1 MAMIGYKTR
10 TFGPLGNVTLEDLVP
25 AEHFYRHLERTLD
38 LSFVRDLVRSRY
50 AAFGRPSIDPVVY
63 FKLQLVLFFEGMRS
77 ERQLE
82 RVGADRLSVR
92 WYLGYD
98 LHEPL
103 PDHSSLTRIRE
114 RYGIHIFRHFFEAIV
129 DRCAEDGLIWGQEL
143 FADATLA
150 EANADRD
157 KMLPRFA
164 FEAHLKRLFGDAYL
178 PPGAL
183 DSSAAMAS
191 GELMQAVQPD
201 PALPA
206 PELGAEPPAERAT
219 ALDLQN
225 QQRHDWY
232 AHNGGPN
239 RSVKRG
245 TYQRMSD
252 LWVSVTDPD
261 AVLMKQHGQGTRLRY
276 RNHYL
281 VDGGKGR
288 IILGV
293 LVTAADVME
302 NMPFLDMLWR
312 ACFRWKLR
320 PRSATGDTTYG
331 TLEIIRALED
341 GGIRAFM
348 PLPEWHKRSKFF
360 ATQMFSY
367 DAGSDSYRCPNGETL
382 RRVHHDVQNQAD
394 IYQTESSVCAKCPL
408 RAKCTD
414 SKEGRSITRSFYE
427 EYLERVRGYHKTA
440 AYEKAYQK
448 RKVWVEPLF
457 GEAQQ
462 WHGLRRFRLRGLE
475 KVNCEGVMTATGQ
488 NLKRLLAARGWGR
501 RHFPGGAPGVHLPPV
516 SLVLCA

>member
-1 MAMIGYKTR
+1 MMGYKR
-10 TFGPLGNVTLEDLVP
+10 RRFGLIGNLTLEELVP
-25 AEHFYRHLERTLD
+25 EDHFYRHLEQSLD
-38 LSFVRDLVRSRY
+38 LTFVRELVRTRY
-50 AAFGRPSIDPVVY
+50 AALGRPSIDPIVF
-63 FKLQLVLFFEGMRS
+63 FKLHLVLFFEGMRS

-82 RVGADRLSVR
+82 RVGAERLSVR

-103 PDHSSLTRIRE
+103 PDHSSLSRIRD
-114 RYGIHIFRHFFEAIV
+114 RYGFHVFRQFFEAIV
-129 DRCAEDGLIWGQEL
+129 DRCKDDGLIWGQEL

-164 FEAHLKRLFGDAYL
+164 FEAHLKRLFGDAYV
-178 PPGAL
+178 PPGSPDDTTTPPSNEL
-183 DSSAAMAS
+183 
-191 GELMQAVQPD
+191 GELPQPK
-201 PALPA
+201 AGLPVA
-206 PELGAEPPAERAT
+206 DLGAELSPERT
-219 ALDLQN
+219 AALEAQN

-232 AHNGGPN
+232 AQNGEPN
-239 RSVKRG
+239 RSIQRHN
-245 TYQRMSD
+245 YQRVSD
-252 LWVSVTDPD
+252 LWVSLTDPD

-276 RNHYL
+276 RDHYL
-281 VDGGKGR
+281 VDGGKAR

-302 NMPFLDMLWR
+302 NMPFLDRLWR

-331 TLEIIRALED
+331 TVEIIRALED
-341 GGIRAFM
+341 AGIRAYM
-348 PLPEWHKRSKFF
+348 PLADWQKNSPFF
-360 ATQMFSY
+360 GQQAFRY
-367 DAGSDSYRCPNGETL
+367 DAATHTYTCPNGKTL
-382 RRVHHDVQNQAD
+382 KQVSQDARSYIFQAD
-394 IYQTESSVCAKCPL
+394 RDDCWQCPL

-414 SKEGRSITRSFYE
+414 STSGRHLKRHFAE
-427 EYLERVRGYHKTA
+427 AYLERVRDYHSTE
-440 AYEKAYQK
+440 AYKKAYQK

-462 WHGLRRFRLRGLE
+462 WHGLRRFRVRGLE

-501 RHFPGGAPGVHLPPV
+501 RHFPGRAPGVHLPHS
-516 SLVLCA
+516 SLALCA